1 MLGPRDGSS
10 RLPSLDVK
18 VTDKG
23 TGELSQEDVKEPI
36 TEQSL
41 RRIFQAQEYFMPKLT
56 VLKQGSTENRKRAQ
70 VTGVQ

>member
-1 MLGPRDGSS
+1 MSARDEAG
-10 RLPSLDVK
+10 RLASLDVK

-23 TGELSQEDVKEPI
+23 TGELSQGVKEPI
-36 TEQSL
+36 TEHSL